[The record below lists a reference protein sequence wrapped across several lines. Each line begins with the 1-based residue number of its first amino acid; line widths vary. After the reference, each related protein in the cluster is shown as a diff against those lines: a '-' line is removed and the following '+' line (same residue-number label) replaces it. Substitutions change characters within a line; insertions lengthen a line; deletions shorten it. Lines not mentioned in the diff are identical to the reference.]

1 MTTIKIGKSP
11 DGAYKQIICSGHA
24 GFAGRKDS
32 YDVVCAS
39 VSMLVINTINAL
51 EELAG
56 ETFKTVSNEK
66 DGFIRCDF
74 ETPLQERS
82 VFLLDAM
89 VYGLENIEKQY
100 GKKYLQVD
108 FEEV

>member
-1 MTTIKIGKSP
+1 MTKI
-11 DGAYKQIICSGHA
+11 II
-24 GFAGRKDS
+24 RKDKDGS
-32 YDVVCAS
+32 YRQLSCTGHTGYENAGKDIVCAAVS
-39 VSMLVINTINAL
+39 VLVINTVNAL

-56 ETFKTVSNEK
+56 EQFTVKQDEASGSLK
-66 DGFIRCDF
+66 CLF

-89 VYGLENIEKQY
+89 VYGLQHIQEEY
-100 GKKYLQVD
+100 GKRYLQVK